1 MTIDQVHDLQQVYRK
16 ILHSMSRPGTI
27 SSLTDIAERLDLNLP
42 CYDATILSAMTF
54 LDAETTFHILSEDQ
68 QELIE
73 KISEYTSA
81 KYAPI
86 NVADFVIVLRE
97 DTETAIQ
104 SAIQNCK
111 NGTLIDPQLSS
122 TWIIESAPLSTEG
135 ELTLTGPGIQH
146 TCRLH
151 TSFNQSMWQARNEKT
166 KEYPLGIDLIFT
178 DENAQVV
185 CIPRTTSIS
194 IKEVS

>member
-27 SSLTDIAERLDLNLP
+27 SSLTEIAERVNLNLP

-54 LDAETTFHILSEDQ
+54 LDAETTFHILSENQ

-81 KYAPI
+81 KYSPI
-86 NVADFVIVLRE
+86 DVADFVIVLRE
-97 DTETAIQ
+97 DTEIDIK
-104 SAIQNCK
+104 SAIQRCK

-122 TWIIESAPLSTEG
+122 TWIIESAPLTNEG

-146 TCRLH
+146 TAQLH
-151 TSFNQSMWQARNEKT
+151 TSFDQSMWQARNEKT
-166 KEYPLGIDLIFT
+166 KEYPLGIDLILT
-178 DENAQVV
+178 DENAQIV

-194 IKEVS
+194 CKEVS

>member
-1 MTIDQVHDLQQVYRK
+1 MTFDQVHDLQQVYRL

-27 SSLTDIAERLDLNLP
+27 SSLTDIAERVDMNLP
-42 CYDATILSAMTF
+42 CYDAAILSAMTF
-54 LDAETTFHILSEDQ
+54 FDAETTFHILSEDQ

-86 NVADFVIVLRE
+86 NEADFVIVLRE

-104 SAIQNCK
+104 SGLQNCK

-122 TWIIESAPLSTEG
+122 TWIIESTLLSSEG
-135 ELTLTGPGIQH
+135 ELTLRGPGIQE
-146 TCRLH
+146 TAQLH
-151 TSFNQSMWQARNEKT
+151 TSFDHSMWQARNEKT

-194 IKEVS
+194 VMGVS

>member
-1 MTIDQVHDLQQVYRK
+1 MTFDQVHDLQQVYRL

-27 SSLTDIAERLDLNLP
+27 SSLTDIAERVDMNLP

-54 LDAETTFHILSEDQ
+54 FDAETTFHILSEDQ

-86 NVADFVIVLRE
+86 NEADFVIVLSE

-104 SAIQNCK
+104 SGLQNCK

-122 TWIIESAPLSTEG
+122 TWIIESTLLSSEG
-135 ELTLTGPGIQH
+135 ELTLRGPGIQE
-146 TCRLH
+146 TAQLH
-151 TSFNQSMWQARNEKT
+151 TSFDQSMWQARNEKT

-194 IKEVS
+194 MGVS

>member
-1 MTIDQVHDLQQVYRK
+1 MIDQVHDLQQVYRK

-27 SSLTDIAERLDLNLP
+27 SSLAADMAGQVDINLA
-42 CYDATILSAMTF
+42 CYDATIISAMTF

-68 QELIE
+68 QELIA

-97 DTETAIQ
+97 DTENAIKSAIQ
-104 SAIQNCK
+104 SCK

-122 TWIIESAPLSTEG
+122 TWIIESTPLSNEG
-135 ELTLTGPGIQH
+135 ELILTGPGIQH
-146 TCRLH
+146 TAQLH
-151 TSFNQSMWQARNEKT
+151 TSFDLSMWQARNERT

-185 CIPRTTSIS
+185 CIPRTTTIS
-194 IKEVS
+194 FMEVS

>member
-1 MTIDQVHDLQQVYRK
+1 MTFDQVHDLQQVYRL

-27 SSLTDIAERLDLNLP
+27 SSLTDIAERVDMNLP

-54 LDAETTFHILSEDQ
+54 FDAETTFHILSEDQ

-86 NVADFVIVLRE
+86 NEADFVIVLRE

-104 SAIQNCK
+104 TAINKCK

-122 TWIIESAPLSTEG
+122 TWIIESTLLSNEG
-135 ELTLTGPGIQH
+135 ELTLRGPGIQH
-146 TCRLH
+146 TAQLH
-151 TSFNQSMWQARNEKT
+151 TSFDHSMWHARNEKT

-194 IKEVS
+194 VMGVS